1 MVKPKRAYLLIALVF
16 FAAYWR
22 EVLFL
27 QINALL
33 MEEQWNYANTL
44 PLATLSD
51 LTNTQLYQLKW
62 LMTLFFAALI
72 GGCSLWTIRLLC
84 KKGWLKKVITIL
96 YSILVG
102 LSLLLGC
109 ILYLT
114 DNHELFYPLL
124 RQLIG
129 LFQTPLL
136 LIILGITTYAINHL
150 SELQNPKI

>member
-72 GGCSLWTIRLLC
+72 GGCSLWTIRLLSKQDWF
-84 KKGWLKKVITIL
+84 KKMVTIL
-96 YSILVG
+96 YSILIG
-102 LSLLLGC
+102 LSLLIVGL
-109 ILYLT
+109 LYLT
-114 DNHELFYPLL
+114 DNQALFYPFL

-150 SELQNPKI
+150 SELQNPKN